1 MIQNRNRVL
10 YDSNMTSP
18 ACGSD
23 DTVITVVAPPGK
35 LGVMVGDNC
44 VIAKVLPGSALLLLA
59 AHNYSSFVK
68 INDQILEINGT
79 SLNGKSSAE
88 CAKIIASMVDQ
99 SKTLLVRQ
107 ETAVA
112 GGGRNNDEVPLLKR
126 KASTTNIHDNNNEKI
141 AKIFA
146 APLKRDRSQEEK
158 ETIAPVYDTSPGQV
172 KVPKLISVRPTRKLS
187 ILKAEQLV
195 SKLEPQITTVKS
207 NIREK
212 EKLIR
217 SLQKQLKNT
226 EKQVDKYKTQQRQ
239 LESSLLTTSR
249 DTKSDTQKLID
260 MATANASGSY
270 YSSIQEEKIAKNL
283 TQDVC
288 NLYRVSEEEDD
299 DDERINIE
307 ERTKGKDKIFDIVAS
322 SGSIPAV
329 KAAIEYL
336 LKSFCSQKPI
346 GFEHDTIIDLYKAF
360 LSKTLLT
367 NGSKKT
373 NKNYRDEVAA
383 LYPLIAEAIVQIDGT
398 PPEHTEC
405 LIESVIKTA
414 KIMLE
419 EDTASVV
426 TGSSKLPLCPIQ
438 DIMYPTLRILHQK
451 TTITGIGSIKTLQKA
466 IEIALIES
474 TSNGNEEDKNGML
487 VNYAMPEDADV
498 AERAGSKE
506 LANFLRSSTLQSF
519 RFNLSKNARM
529 KIHRI
534 IDERIG
540 SGYGYK
546 KLRHAS
552 EGFGRARVLV
562 VTKIA
567 FDLRDIMQRA
577 REREQLLGF
586 MQEGNLLT

>member
-126 KASTTNIHDNNNEKI
+126 KASTNIHNNNNEKI

-158 ETIAPVYDTSPGQV
+158 EIIAPVYDTSPGQV

-187 ILKAEQLV
+187 ILEAEQLV

-226 EKQVDKYKTQQRQ
+226 EKQVAKYKTQQRQ

-260 MATANASGSY
+260 VANH
-270 YSSIQEEKIAKNL
+270 SSTQNEKIAKNL
-283 TQDVC
+283 T
-288 NLYRVSEEEDD
+288 YA
-299 DDERINIE
+299 
-307 ERTKGKDKIFDIVAS
+307 G
-322 SGSIPAV
+322 
-329 KAAIEYL
+329 
-336 LKSFCSQKPI
+336 
-346 GFEHDTIIDLYKAF
+346 
-360 LSKTLLT
+360 
-367 NGSKKT
+367 
-373 NKNYRDEVAA
+373 
-383 LYPLIAEAIVQIDGT
+383 
-398 PPEHTEC
+398 C
-405 LIESVIKTA
+405 L
-414 KIMLE
+414 
-419 EDTASVV
+419 
-426 TGSSKLPLCPIQ
+426 
-438 DIMYPTLRILHQK
+438 
-451 TTITGIGSIKTLQKA
+451 
-466 IEIALIES
+466 
-474 TSNGNEEDKNGML
+474 
-487 VNYAMPEDADV
+487 
-498 AERAGSKE
+498 
-506 LANFLRSSTLQSF
+506 
-519 RFNLSKNARM
+519 
-529 KIHRI
+529 
-534 IDERIG
+534 
-540 SGYGYK
+540 
-546 KLRHAS
+546 
-552 EGFGRARVLV
+552 
-562 VTKIA
+562 
-567 FDLRDIMQRA
+567 
-577 REREQLLGF
+577 
-586 MQEGNLLT
+586 